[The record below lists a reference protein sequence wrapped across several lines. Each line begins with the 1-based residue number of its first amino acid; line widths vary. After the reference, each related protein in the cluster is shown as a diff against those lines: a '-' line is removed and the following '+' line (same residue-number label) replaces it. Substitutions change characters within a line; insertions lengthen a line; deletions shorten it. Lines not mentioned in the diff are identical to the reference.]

1 VQILAHLQEKL
12 IYVNQECISKQKGE
26 NDLGD
31 SLKSKK
37 EELTRKK
44 QSLENNTIKKLQ
56 SKQKIDQINSTG
68 LLEYYSKTNRNI
80 EKYGEK
86 IEKIIVSFLYFFQ
99 IFLIFFLIKIRQNC
113 KFIEIMILMIL
124 IYWKIELRN

>member
-26 NDLGD
+26 NDLGE
-31 SLKSKK
+31 SLKGKK
-37 EELTRKK
+37 DELTKKK

-80 EKYGEK
+80 ESYGDK
-86 IEKIIVSFLYFFQ
+86 IEKIIVRIFFF
-99 IFLIFFLIKIRQNC
+99 FLIFSYFLFFKIWQNC
-113 KFIEIMILMIL
+113 
-124 IYWKIELRN
+124 